1 MTKTTT
7 TFLHDTATS
16 EIYRKDYIDEW
27 QSYDFIS
34 EDEVRQTAKEMLA
47 VDLSELSEYTIK
59 LTGSMKTSDGEA
71 FTMTI
76 SRDGEEVVW
85 VENEGRGGSNLYRWK
100 DYAHM
105 KAYTS
110 ACQKAW
116 PYYPFEVEDH
126 ATLMLDL
133 LYIQKII

>member
-7 TFLHDTATS
+7 TIEQLTTVC
-16 EIYRKDYIDEW
+16 EMYRKDYIAEW

-47 VDLSELSEYTIK
+47 VDLSDLAEYTIK

-76 SRDGEEVVW
+76 SRNGEEIIW
-85 VENEGRGGSNLYRWK
+85 VENEGRGGSNLYRWS

-105 KAYTS
+105 KAYS
-110 ACQKAW
+110 EACQKAW

-133 LYIQKII
+133 LYIQKIL